1 MQDFDPELFQLAD
14 MELDSW
20 NADFTA
26 FPPAD
31 NNNAWNSHEDIFA
44 PNYEYAVSPVPQ
56 GVSSLEKV
64 RSSSLPHVT
73 TFAEQ
78 VLPRQDQERQAR
90 QPGPLVRDAVHSDS
104 HGVEFDIDQ
113 WLHSTT
119 DREDRKDPQCQRAA
133 GGHMDMFKHN
143 PFQRGLQ
150 NPIISRDQDYIL
162 YPDSPQFDWGLEPH
176 QISCDIGSKEWLPPK
191 GAKSATSK
199 RRHVDASRSDQ
210 ESQGPASA
218 GVRIP
223 GSNYHVP
230 GVQSTQFLD
239 IGEPYRYLPSPSPSG
254 GSEEVKGTSVS
265 DSNVSGVEGTAH
277 VTQDALSQFSTQF
290 NNAQRRRRHFER
302 ARLDAVPQQC
312 DESVS
317 GNNDVDGHHRYVPSS
332 FLSSHLANLFRSVVR
347 RTRLSPG
354 QPHNLRPVITA
365 DVDVGFQSQSDQ
377 CDRTQ
382 FARPPGLPMGVLMPV
397 SIRPLAIKPVLNSH
411 QDIQNHTM
419 NFLDDHQAQVS
430 QIMQD

>member
-20 NADFTA
+20 NVDFTA

-56 GVSSLEKV
+56 GISSSEKV

-90 QPGPLVRDAVHSDS
+90 QTGPLIRDAVHSDS

-119 DREDRKDPQCQRAA
+119 NREDRKDPQSQRAP

-176 QISCDIGSKEWLPPK
+176 QISRDIGSKEWLPPI
-191 GAKSATSK
+191 GAEFATSR
-199 RRHVDASRSDQ
+199 RRHVDASGSDQ

-265 DSNVSGVEGTAH
+265 DSNVSGVEGTSH
-277 VTQDALSQFSTQF
+277 VMQDALSQFSTQF
-290 NNAQRRRRHFER
+290 NNAQRRRRHFDR
-302 ARLDAVPQQC
+302 ARLNAVPQQC
-312 DESVS
+312 DGSVS
-317 GNNDVDGHHRYVPSS
+317 GNNDVDRHY
-332 FLSSHLANLFRSVVR
+332 SVVR
-347 RTRLSPG
+347 RTRFSPG

-377 CDRTQ
+377 CDSTQ
-382 FARPPGLPMGVLMPV
+382 FARPPGFPMEVLMP
-397 SIRPLAIKPVLNSH
+397 
-411 QDIQNHTM
+411 DIQNHTM

-430 QIMQD
+430 QIKQG